1 MLVALRGIQKKYGKS
16 LILDNIDLSIPEGE
30 ALAIIGGNGTGKST
44 LLKIIA
50 GFIPPTAGTLQ
61 RKEHIQIGYVPE
73 HFPEGIRFTLE
84 DYLYHLGHIHGL
96 STKYLRNKIP
106 MLLESF
112 HLHHAKHY
120 VVRNFSKGMKQKTGI
135 MQALL
140 TDVHLLILDEPL
152 SGLDPNSQQELEH
165 SLLSLKQQ
173 GISILFTCHEKQ
185 LLENFADRIV
195 TLANHTIAED
205 TSVQKSTEQVYI
217 EAIVHETFS
226 SIELQK
232 QSGFIQVTHNSNQ
245 NLIQLQIEKE
255 YTNEMLQF
263 LLHKKASIT
272 LLQPNF

>member
-1 MLVALRGIQKKYGKS
+1 MLVELRGIQKKYGKS

-30 ALAIIGGNGTGKST
+30 ALAIVGGNGTGKST

-50 GFIPPTAGTLQ
+50 GFISPTAGALQ

-96 STKYLRNKIP
+96 STKYVKDKIP

-112 HLHHAKHY
+112 HLHHARHS

-152 SGLDPNSQQELEH
+152 SGLDLTPSKN
-165 SLLSLKQQ
+165 
-173 GISILFTCHEKQ
+173 
-185 LLENFADRIV
+185 
-195 TLANHTIAED
+195 
-205 TSVQKSTEQVYI
+205 
-217 EAIVHETFS
+217 
-226 SIELQK
+226 
-232 QSGFIQVTHNSNQ
+232 
-245 NLIQLQIEKE
+245 
-255 YTNEMLQF
+255 
-263 LLHKKASIT
+263 
-272 LLQPNF
+272 

>member
-1 MLVALRGIQKKYGKS
+1 MLVELRGIQKKYGKS
-16 LILDNIDLSIPEGE
+16 LILDNINLSILEGE

-50 GFIPPTAGTLQ
+50 GFISPTAGTIQ

-73 HFPEGIRFTLE
+73 YFPEEIRFTLE
-84 DYLYHLGHIHGL
+84 DYLYHLGCIHGL
-96 STKYLRNKIP
+96 SKTYVRNKIP

-112 HLHHAKHY
+112 HLLHARHS

-165 SLLSLKQQ
+165 ILLSLKQQ

-195 TLANHTIAED
+195 MLANHTITAD
-205 TSVQKSTEQVYI
+205 TFVQKGAELVYI

-226 SIELQK
+226 AIELRK
-232 QSGFIQVTHNSNQ
+232 QLGFIHVIHNSNQ
-245 NLIQLQIEKE
+245 NLIQLQIEKK